1 MPLDGSNYE
10 TELTRW
16 LIEGRENL
24 LRLGWCSEGA
34 YGSSGS
40 VCMLAALPVWGRVN
54 DSVQQ
59 AHCALEDA
67 IGQLFG
73 RDHIPLGVAY
83 WNDMPVRTLDE
94 VIAVYDRAIEIS
106 RKADQ

>member
-10 TELTRW
+10 TEVTRW
-16 LIEGRENL
+16 LIDGRENL
-24 LRLGWCSEGA
+24 LRLGWCSGGA

-54 DSVQQ
+54 DHMERAADVLQ
-59 AHCALEDA
+59 AA
-67 IGQLFG
+67 IYQIFA
-73 RDHIPLGVAY
+73 DKMAIAA
-83 WNDMPVRTLDE
+83 WNDIPGRTLDE

-106 RKADQ
+106 RAAK